1 MNSKLKMYVYM
12 GSGSISHDRWYM
24 SHTIVKQFSHD
35 PLIMKSDKLSVV
47 YLHGFLPSQESRVT
61 KTVGEFFFFGDCL
74 L

>member
-1 MNSKLKMYVYM
+1 
-12 GSGSISHDRWYM
+12 M